1 MISLWRP
8 GRTTLS
14 LPEVARGARRAHASS
29 LSYELKCREK
39 QILRAAYPITN
50 LRCSWGP
57 KHAGSQ
63 DDTAL
68 VDGTLWTTR
77 SQFA

>member
-39 QILRAAYPITN
+39 QILRAAYP
-50 LRCSWGP
+50 